1 MAPPFVFYL
10 GWLRAKEMAKLQK
23 ELTEPLVEDELPTA
37 PIVIA
42 ESKER
47 ATPKQPVYRVE
58 LSLADTKLLVTA
70 VQYQRPLRKFL
81 EPVLLG
87 MFYGIIFTFALL
99 TVLQYVLFAKTCFRH
114 NEKQYCIAT
123 IENVVQ
129 HLQLHFNRT
138 IT

>member
-1 MAPPFVFYL
+1 M
-10 GWLRAKEMAKLQK
+10 
-23 ELTEPLVEDELPTA
+23 
-37 PIVIA
+37 
-42 ESKER
+42 
-47 ATPKQPVYRVE
+47 
-58 LSLADTKLLVTA
+58 TA